1 MAESAAQLRRDA
13 VVRLGEIAGY
23 DDRLDVDLTLAR
35 PDALQVLVRQAL
47 RAAAGDEPLLEEVRR
62 LFPIGRGETVPVV
75 DATHE
80 GAEIHDQVDEAA
92 PMSTDQMLAAITEVL
107 GT

>member
-13 VVRLGEIAGY
+13 VARIGQIAGY
-23 DDRLDVDLTLAR
+23 DDRLDVDLTIAR
-35 PDALQVLVRQAL
+35 GSLQVLARQAL
-47 RAAAGDEPLLEEVRR
+47 RAAAGDEGLLDEVRDLAR
-62 LFPIGRGETVPVV
+62 LVGRDVVPIV

-80 GAEIHDQVDEAA
+80 GVDVHDPATEDA